1 MREKNL
7 PLHAKFL
14 FRVLLQCA
22 KYEMV
27 SILRGVFYVNIEKI
41 SFTLCEISC
50 FSSVM
55 VVLWKKVSTNFKTR
69 GGKIGHHE
77 AHSHLFSPHIRPHDK
92 TVTWQSLYKIQCS
105 VPNWWKLT
113 KIKLVEKI
121 TIGSTTKF
129 DYLNRFEGRARFKWS
144 IRRHFITKY

>member
-50 FSSVM
+50 FSSMM
-55 VVLWKKVSTNFKTR
+55 VVL
-69 GGKIGHHE
+69 
-77 AHSHLFSPHIRPHDK
+77 
-92 TVTWQSLYKIQCS
+92 
-105 VPNWWKLT
+105 
-113 KIKLVEKI
+113 
-121 TIGSTTKF
+121 
-129 DYLNRFEGRARFKWS
+129 
-144 IRRHFITKY
+144 